1 MAEKSI
7 IGSVLQEAGI
17 ITIEKRRCVCGVCNA
32 TGRIDT
38 LNIKHK
44 PDCTAYQ
51 AVKTFIESLQDGSN
65 LIPRVEDPIELDT
78 MLPYYAEASSEEYAV
93 ADGIATCIF
102 AAATKK
108 DREKLRKR
116 IEQFEPAC
124 MQRPDI
130 IEAVMQNGLE
140 SPTDRVNFRSWLIF
154 TKVWERRISLLEAQH
169 YELEV
174 EFGEMIEMFNHAFRV
189 C

>member
-17 ITIEKRRCVCGVCNA
+17 ITIDKRRCVCGVCNA

-78 MLPYYAEASSEEYAV
+78 MLPYYAEATSEEYAV
-93 ADGIATCIF
+93 ADGIATCLF
-102 AAATKK
+102 AAATRK
-108 DREKLRKR
+108 DREQLKNR
-116 IEQFEPAC
+116 IQQFEPAC

-130 IEAVMQNGLE
+130 IEAVMANGLE
-140 SPTDRVNFRSWLIF
+140 SPTDRVNFRSFLIF
-154 TKVWERRISLLEAQH
+154 VKVFERKISLLEAQH
-169 YELEV
+169 FEMECEATDMYEL
-174 EFGEMIEMFNHAFRV
+174 FDHAFKV
-189 C
+189 N